1 MGDSVVVPKKYVG
14 RGAVT
19 IQSSL
24 DRSSN
29 GLTQLEHIVGKHL
42 TEVEKKLLAPELKAF
57 KAVLTELGANPQDKK
72 ALDAALKQSTDLT
85 KHIGALLNKT
95 TALSDI
101 VDKTSSKGITPRIA
115 VVSHEFRDASEGL
128 KRGLEY
134 MNANMSDARVF
145 ARIMA
150 TKAST
155 ATADGMASAEALKPA
170 KLELIKGGD
179 YRLIYDATNL
189 QGNSHQVV
197 SELRVAAERQ
207 GITAR
212 ASYHTVG
219 NKSELTVVFDGTAKA
234 GKFLRVNE
242 ATALFVDTANL
253 LADSAQKYAAL
264 GQEKLAAEYL
274 RKANQYN
281 PIADYKPANFPAV
294 ASSDAERVKI
304 ATELKSLRET
314 LKVNRGEFAQ
324 LTKAER
330 LEYIPK
336 AVTEVAGASSEASPL
351 MLAKATSRGWPR
363 LLGTAGGY
371 ALLLEGLVAATGAVS
386 DKLHQADLKDA
397 LEAQA
402 RLNYARTHQNLRN
415 DDAIRDVEFNR

>member
-1 MGDSVVVPKKYVG
+1 MAQNLSDS
-14 RGAVT
+14 
-19 IQSSL
+19 
-24 DRSSN
+24 
-29 GLTQLEHIVGKHL
+29 
-42 TEVEKKLLAPELKAF
+42 EKKLLAPELDAF
-57 KAVLTELGANPQDKK
+57 KIRLTEQGVNQHAPRAMN
-72 ALDAALKQSTDLT
+72 AALKDSEFLT
-85 KHIGALLNKT
+85 KAKALLIK
-95 TALSDI
+95 
-101 VDKTSSKGITPRIA
+101 
-115 VVSHEFRDASEGL
+115 
-128 KRGLEY
+128 
-134 MNANMSDARVF
+134 
-145 ARIMA
+145 
-150 TKAST
+150 
-155 ATADGMASAEALKPA
+155 TADSSNIQAAKSSATTTIASIEALKPA

-212 ASYHTVG
+212 ASYHMVG
-219 NKSELTVVFDGTAKA
+219 NNRREMTIIFEGTAKA